1 MMKRKNYWNY
11 VKKSI
16 KNYNLMMKISKK
28 KKNDLVTQYIWT
40 RKTKLIRMKK
50 RKTVVPQ
57 DFEETESENW
67 VRKMGKKNKL
77 KKKVK

>member
-40 RKTKLIRMKK
+40 RKTKLIRTKK
-50 RKTVVPQ
+50 RKTCSSR
-57 DFEETESENW
+57 F
-67 VRKMGKKNKL
+67 
-77 KKKVK
+77 

>member
-28 KKNDLVTQYIWT
+28 KKKMIW
-40 RKTKLIRMKK
+40 
-50 RKTVVPQ
+50 
-57 DFEETESENW
+57 
-67 VRKMGKKNKL
+67 
-77 KKKVK
+77 